1 MSLSSVLSS
10 SHVRSLG
17 LRWRAILEVEFE
29 DPRRDDASDG
39 SADELV
45 HQVDTTGDEV
55 GSEKPVGV
63 ELDDGPR
70 ADCGHRRQ
78 HDRHVGEPRSHLDVG
93 EQREFDHDCERHRG
107 HPEVERVL
115 RDPLRADSRH
125 DGGEDRQ
132 PDDFGREHHRPVP
145 EHDRGNQ
152 QNPER
157 ADEEHRPDRLAVDDA
172 DRDCQCEEADEEPTH
187 PVRVVARY
195 RFERVHGK
203 VDGFHA
209 IEGFAPSGR
218 LRGRAFCSLGT
229 GTDTEDT
236 LMSAPS
242 EKRDMNVLPDTSV
255 VIDGRISERVEDG
268 DFEGATVLVPEAVVA
283 ELEAQ
288 ANSGAESGWDGL
300 SELQRLADLADEETI
315 ELKYVGERP
324 DATEKGLAS
333 EGEIDALIRD
343 LAAEH
348 DAVFVTSDV
357 VQSEVAEAKGVE
369 VEYISPRTDD
379 DSEIGRLS
387 IEEYFDDQTMSVHL
401 RSGLEPKAKRGDV
414 GDMHYQQIRDE
425 VTSEEDVREIAQEII
440 DGAKESNEGFI
451 ELNEPGMTIVQFRD
465 YRIAIAEPPFA
476 DAWEITAVRPI
487 VKTDMED
494 YEYADELKERLL
506 EHQRGVLIAG
516 SPGAGKSTFAQA
528 VGEFLAENDFA
539 VKTMEKPRDLQ
550 VGPEITQYTELGGE
564 MEKTADS
571 LLMVRPD
578 YTIYDEVRKTDDFEV
593 FADMRL
599 AGVGMIGVVHATRA
613 IDALQRLVG
622 RVELGMIPQIVDT
635 VVYIEAGEINKVYDV
650 STQVKVPEGLMEE
663 DLARPVIMIQDFE
676 TGRPEYEIYTFN
688 RQVVTVPLNEGERE
702 ESGVSKLAKQEIE
715 REIQSVARG
724 AVDVEVQ
731 GQNRATVYV
740 TEDDISY
747 VIGKGGGRIEDIENR
762 LGIDIDVRTHDEKP
776 QSASSGSSGAG
787 GAGAGGSPGEV
798 VTPEITSRHIV
809 LPTDG
814 HSGETVEVEADGE
827 YLFTATVGRGGDIQV
842 SRGSAIAEELERA
855 IDRERQIR
863 VVRS

>member
-1 MSLSSVLSS
+1 
-10 SHVRSLG
+10 
-17 LRWRAILEVEFE
+17 
-29 DPRRDDASDG
+29 
-39 SADELV
+39 
-45 HQVDTTGDEV
+45 
-55 GSEKPVGV
+55 
-63 ELDDGPR
+63 
-70 ADCGHRRQ
+70 
-78 HDRHVGEPRSHLDVG
+78 
-93 EQREFDHDCERHRG
+93 
-107 HPEVERVL
+107 
-115 RDPLRADSRH
+115 
-125 DGGEDRQ
+125 
-132 PDDFGREHHRPVP
+132 
-145 EHDRGNQ
+145 
-152 QNPER
+152 
-157 ADEEHRPDRLAVDDA
+157 
-172 DRDCQCEEADEEPTH
+172 
-187 PVRVVARY
+187 
-195 RFERVHGK
+195 
-203 VDGFHA
+203 
-209 IEGFAPSGR
+209 
-218 LRGRAFCSLGT
+218 
-229 GTDTEDT
+229 
-236 LMSAPS
+236 
-242 EKRDMNVLPDTSV
+242 MNVLPDTSV